1 MSTSSPDA
9 PTCVDAVVLRNL
21 LATHRVSRLIDV
33 RTPGEFQTA
42 HIPGSHNVPLPLLS
56 DHGDTLGAHLDGPV
70 VLVCRSGRRA
80 ATARQ
85 VLADAGLPDLRVLT
99 GGLNAWQAIGG
110 PLITGTPRWDLERQ
124 VRLVAGGGV
133 LLSLLAGTVV
143 PAARWGAAFIGA
155 GLTFAAVS
163 DTCALGMLLAKL
175 PYNRGPRPDLG
186 AVPTTLADP
195 RP

>member
-1 MSTSSPDA
+1 M
-9 PTCVDAVVLRNL
+9 
-21 LATHRVSRLIDV
+21 
-33 RTPGEFQTA
+33 
-42 HIPGSHNVPLPLLS
+42 
-56 DHGDTLGAHLDGPV
+56 
-70 VLVCRSGRRA
+70 
-80 ATARQ
+80 
-85 VLADAGLPDLRVLT
+85 
-99 GGLNAWQAIGG
+99 
-110 PLITGTPRWDLERQ
+110 
-124 VRLVAGGGV
+124 

-143 PAARWGAAFIGA
+143 PAARWGAVFIGA